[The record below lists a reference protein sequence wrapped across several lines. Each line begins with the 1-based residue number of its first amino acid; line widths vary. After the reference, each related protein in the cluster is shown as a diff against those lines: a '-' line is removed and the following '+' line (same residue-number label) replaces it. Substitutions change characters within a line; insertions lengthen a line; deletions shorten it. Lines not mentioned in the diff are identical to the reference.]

1 MKSSAE
7 VLWEGLH
14 PGEKSRLAEELAGT
28 FIRSVSPVML
38 ELARIVEDVA
48 PTDIPVLI
56 TGECGSGKEVLVRDL
71 FLHSRRTHEPLVKVA
86 CSRLMQVQ
94 GNGDP
99 FDVEIES
106 GGKSGTLLLDGIG
119 ELALP
124 LQGNLVQML
133 DRNTNGALGGNGS
146 GAPLWRV
153 IATSTK
159 DLEPEVKGG
168 RFRSD
173 LFYRLSAVSLHLP
186 PLRERKED
194 VRPLAEFFI
203 SKFSEAF
210 GRTGVAAL
218 SKSDLSGLMNYAWP
232 GNIRELE
239 NVIRNLVVL
248 NGREDALLNLSYAPL
263 AATRSVPKAA
273 SEAAEHLSLK
283 EATRLAARDVERE
296 FILRALT
303 QRRWN
308 RKQAAQDL
316 GISYKALHYK
326 LRELGLDGK
335 PSEKSIGGSGN
346 RRES

>member
-1 MKSSAE
+1 M
-7 VLWEGLH
+7 
-14 PGEKSRLAEELAGT
+14 
-28 FIRSVSPVML
+28 
-38 ELARIVEDVA
+38 
-48 PTDIPVLI
+48 
-56 TGECGSGKEVLVRDL
+56 
-71 FLHSRRTHEPLVKVA
+71 
-86 CSRLMQVQ
+86 
-94 GNGDP
+94 
-99 FDVEIES
+99 
-106 GGKSGTLLLDGIG
+106 
-119 ELALP
+119 
-124 LQGNLVQML
+124 
-133 DRNTNGALGGNGS
+133 
-146 GAPLWRV
+146 
-153 IATSTK
+153 
-159 DLEPEVKGG
+159 KGG

-210 GRTGVAAL
+210 GRTGVSAL

-273 SEAAEHLSLK
+273 SEATEHLSLK

-296 FILRALT
+296 FIIRALT

-335 PSEKSIGGSGN
+335 SSEKSIGGSGN
-346 RRES
+346 RRDP